1 MLWDKSLKWWLSFM
15 VDFGPVP
22 PLQIGHGTLDP
33 FAKICQSILYRWSCP
48 IVNAIHYFYLSPTLP
63 IDTIIQYWPVWSDSV
78 IVINMSKNR
87 NHIYPTDIH
96 SFCTLGFALGLLVVS
111 KLFDKV
117 HTGFLKKKNTSSHG
131 DCLQMAT
138 MILHSNDPHVGVWP
152 CTIL

>member
-1 MLWDKSLKWWLSFM
+1 MVNDKTFIH
-15 VDFGPVP
+15 
-22 PLQIGHGTLDP
+22 QIQNQLLE
-33 FAKICQSILYRWSCP
+33 I
-48 IVNAIHYFYLSPTLP
+48 N
-63 IDTIIQYWPVWSDSV
+63 

-138 MILHSNDPHVGVWP
+138 MILHSNDPHVGV
-152 CTIL
+152 